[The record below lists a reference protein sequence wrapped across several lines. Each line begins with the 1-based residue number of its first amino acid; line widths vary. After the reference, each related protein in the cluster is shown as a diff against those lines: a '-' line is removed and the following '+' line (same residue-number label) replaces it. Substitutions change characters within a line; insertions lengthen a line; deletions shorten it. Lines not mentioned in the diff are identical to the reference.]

1 MSDWY
6 ERTRQIIH
14 LTSPDGNVFEGL
26 WQRNTAPQEKAVAVF
41 NYPKI
46 KGSFTQDLDVNS
58 SRYPMTIYFEGK
70 NNDLEAQKFQAAFN
84 ENGLWTVIHPVL
96 GEKLLQ
102 PLSFSPNV
110 DPTNSGNITA
120 VTTEW
125 IEPISDQVIG
135 SVQELAAR
143 IQEQQIALNTQSAAQ
158 FQDNVVQ
165 DTAAERLAVKNI
177 SEESLSAFDQTLQNL
192 AELDA
197 EINAEVAAIKQQ
209 INDTIIQPVIDIGS
223 LAGSVQALVELPGL
237 VVGDFFSRLESYS
250 SFATGLFNLSPDTTD
265 TVGKNEV
272 STQES
277 FLSAIIGMIGILAIT
292 ADFQTRPEAIQ
303 AVQDINNLFSSITE
317 QLDASQSAFSENDID
332 LQYFS
337 QSQSFSDAALLIA
350 YTSAYLLEASIDLR
364 IEKRFILEKPRAP
377 IEITITEYGD
387 LGDNDSNYDLF
398 IASNNLK
405 GEDILLLPAGREV
418 VVYV

>member
-1 MSDWY
+1 MSDWQI
-6 ERTRQIIH
+6 RTRPIIE
-14 LTSPDGNVFEGL
+14 LTSPEGNVFQGL
-26 WQRNTAPQEKAVAVF
+26 WRSNSTPQEKAVAIF

-58 SRYPMTIYFEGK
+58 TRYPITIYFDGP
-70 NNDLEAQKFQAAFN
+70 NNDIEAQRFQAAFS

-102 PLSFSPNV
+102 PISFSPNI

-143 IQEQQIALNTQSAAQ
+143 IQEQQVALNTQSAAQ

-165 DTAAERLAVKNI
+165 NTAAERLAVKNI
-177 SEESLSAFDQTLQNL
+177 SEQSLSAFDQTLQNL

-197 EINAEVAAIKQQ
+197 EINEQVATIKQQ
-209 INDTIIQPVIDIGS
+209 INDTILQPLIDIGS
-223 LAGSVQALVELPGL
+223 LAGSIQALIELPGL

-250 SFATGLFNLSPDTTD
+250 SFATGLFELSPDTVN

-272 STQES
+272 SAQES
-277 FLSAIIGMIGILAIT
+277 FLSAIIGMVGILAIT

-303 AVQDINNLFSSITE
+303 AVQDINNLFLTITE
-317 QLDASQSAFSENDID
+317 QLDSSQSAFSENDID

-377 IEITITEYGD
+377 IEITIAEYGE
-387 LGDNDSNYDLF
+387 LGDNDSNFDLL

-405 GEDILLLPAGREV
+405 GNDILLMPAGREV